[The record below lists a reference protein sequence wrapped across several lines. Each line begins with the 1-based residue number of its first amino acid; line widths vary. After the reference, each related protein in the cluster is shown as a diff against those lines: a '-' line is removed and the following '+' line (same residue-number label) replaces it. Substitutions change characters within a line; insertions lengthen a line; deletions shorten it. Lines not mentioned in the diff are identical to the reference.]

1 MAKLSVL
8 LIVWI
13 WTSSSLAAT
22 KERIAMDF
30 TYKVSQQSAIG
41 KQTVRS
47 GESIEREIGRGDI
60 DTLVTMIP
68 VLERKKAGPDKIMV
82 EISIKNFREG
92 DLISESNPQIVA
104 LQGKTKELTL
114 KDETLGEDLKLSISA
129 KSVQ

>member
-1 MAKLSVL
+1 
-8 LIVWI
+8 
-13 WTSSSLAAT
+13 
-22 KERIAMDF
+22 MDF